1 MITKFLQFSTA
12 KNRSTKIVLLVSKD
26 ILFIGEIELVGEE
39 EELQYM

>member
-1 MITKFLQFSTA
+1 LADGTRE
-12 KNRSTKIVLLVSKD
+12 NRSTKIVLLVSKD